1 MKAISSVAISAL
13 TLGLLCTN
21 ALAAE
26 PVNQEEASRVLAA
39 FHAALQR
46 GDSAT
51 ATAQLAT
58 DATIY
63 ESGYAETRA
72 EYLAHH
78 LQGDIDFAKTTKT
91 EVKASQQQCSASLC
105 LVLHE
110 SETSGSYKGKPVRSR
125 GLESAVL
132 RRDGDG
138 WKIVHLHWSSRK

>member
-125 GLESAVL
+125 GLESVVL

>member
-1 MKAISSVAISAL
+1 MTHSIALATL
-13 TLGLLCTN
+13 TLGLLFTN

-26 PVNQEEASRVLAA
+26 PVVGEEASRVLAA
-39 FHAALQR
+39 FHTALQR
-46 GDSAT
+46 GDAAT

-91 EVKASQQQCSASLC
+91 EVKATQQQCSASLC
-105 LVLHE
+105 LILHE
-110 SETSGSYKGKPVRSR
+110 SETSGTYKGKSVRNR

-132 RRDGDG
+132 RREGDN